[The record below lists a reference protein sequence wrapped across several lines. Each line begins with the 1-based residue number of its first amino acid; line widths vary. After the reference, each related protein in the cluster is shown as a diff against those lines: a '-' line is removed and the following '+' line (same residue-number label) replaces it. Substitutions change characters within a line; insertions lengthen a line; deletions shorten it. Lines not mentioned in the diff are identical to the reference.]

1 MIQRRF
7 ASLYL
12 NVLCKKYILFFFSYS
27 DWPDY
32 ESDSDTSQVEAIINQ
47 STATTSNPATP
58 TDEAMPLDDVTMYT
72 ATASTNHTAAG
83 TSTPLLD
90 LSHDFV
96 DGNEQ

>member
-1 MIQRRF
+1 MQKIHF
-7 ASLYL
+7 
-12 NVLCKKYILFFFSYS
+12 VFFSSS

-47 STATTSNPATP
+47 STAATSNPATP
-58 TDEAMPLDDVTMYT
+58 TDEVTPLDDVTMDT
-72 ATASTNHTAAG
+72 TTASTNHTAAG

>member
-1 MIQRRF
+1 MYLFILCDSLQSRHFNKQRF
-7 ASLYL
+7 
-12 NVLCKKYILFFFSYS
+12 CPIS

-47 STATTSNPATP
+47 STASISHPTTP
-58 TDEAMPLDDVTMYT
+58 TDETTPTDDITMDT
-72 ATASTNHTAAG
+72 TSAVTNHMAAG